1 MLNGISK
8 YLKRNIFA
16 YVGII
21 RTIQITKISKKYINE
36 LEIIEEINMN
46 NFCKIYYQNDNKK
59 PSLYILLRHF
69 KSKLPKNIFIEIYT
83 YYMNNYIKKNSDEL
97 IELDLLLD
105 CDIVQTI
112 INKNLLNTN
121 KISLVIT
128 SLELSLNKNIN
139 FKNSKNIEQIYFNI
153 VSPNQDIIRQMPKY
167 AYNEI
172 YNNYLFLVYYLLAL
186 KIFNNII
193 PENIKKLGLSHDY
206 TFNDINQE
214 KINLILK
221 GLKIEENLTNIKI
234 LNLIFDELY
243 KYKNIKSFRFNSDD
257 DTSFSFL
264 LDNNCEH
271 KFIQNLDEIQIDF
284 SIFNKEKDVTSFINL
299 VDNKS
304 IRNKLNISLEIN
316 IDQFEEIIKYVDIVK
331 IKEIRISWIHQYK
344 YKNKEININF
354 QNKFKNL
361 GFDMTLYDFKFFK
374 QLSNLEELYIKF
386 TNYDFDY
393 TSFKHLVNL
402 QKLEIFKLNLENDDA
417 LSNLFQTFNKYNQN
431 LISIEI
437 NNFDLKKML
446 YGNEVKL
453 SILLELKNLKNFSFR
468 CLELLNGEE
477 INTENGIVFS
487 YLDYYKINNFNIDK
501 CEKLENIRVP
511 YYFECNNAKV
521 LNNLKKISIDLLEPN
536 NIKFLKLILNCNNL
550 RDLFISFLLPFHNYD
565 SINYLYENIGKVRGI
580 ECEIHFN
587 IIKNN
592 YVKEKSDINAKALTN
607 FENEYMKQIKNIM
620 KNKNEMNFI
629 EDLYVLPKYEDYED
643 FRKLDYDEKISILEN
658 FPIIQI
664 YGTISMEDQYLCKK
678 INFSK
683 EKELFLN
690 YFGINK
696 KNEY

>member
-36 LEIIEEINMN
+36 LEIIKEINMN

-139 FKNSKNIEQIYFNI
+139 FKNNKNIEQIYFNI
-153 VSPNQDIIRQMPKY
+153 VSPNQDIFRQMPKY

-374 QLSNLEELYIKF
+374 QLSNLEGLYIKF

-453 SILLELKNLKNFSFR
+453 SIPLKLKNLKNFSFR

-565 SINYLYENIGKVRGI
+565 SIN
-580 ECEIHFN
+580 
-587 IIKNN
+587 
-592 YVKEKSDINAKALTN
+592 
-607 FENEYMKQIKNIM
+607 
-620 KNKNEMNFI
+620 
-629 EDLYVLPKYEDYED
+629 
-643 FRKLDYDEKISILEN
+643 
-658 FPIIQI
+658 
-664 YGTISMEDQYLCKK
+664 
-678 INFSK
+678 
-683 EKELFLN
+683 
-690 YFGINK
+690 
-696 KNEY
+696 